1 MTNNNVNISQRFFV
15 TLLRFCVH
23 TTSSYCIHTYT
34 NITTCTNYVAH
45 SKSAVRVEPIL
56 LLLRRTGGT
65 LYFTGARGCPDW
77 VTRDNRNSK
86 LEAKKQC
93 AVSDK
98 YDCTLYSRF
107 VPRVFFSGDLHLL
120 QSKGLCWN
128 RFRTSQGPCHANLH
142 KWGLA
147 QSPSCDCGQRQSMN
161 HIVDTC
167 VDKFI
172 NKTWRWTESTPRSGW
187 WRSHMAGI

>member
-45 SKSAVRVEPIL
+45 SKSAVRVFCYYCGGL
-56 LLLRRTGGT
+56 WVGLR
-65 LYFTGARGCPDW
+65 
-77 VTRDNRNSK
+77 
-86 LEAKKQC
+86 
-93 AVSDK
+93 
-98 YDCTLYSRF
+98 CTLQEPEDAQTESPETIETANLRQQNSVRSLISTTVF
-107 VPRVFFSGDLHLL
+107 FILGLSLVFFSGDLHLL

-128 RFRTSQGPCHANLH
+128 RFRTSQGPCRANLH

-147 QSPSCDCGQRQSMN
+147 QSSSCDCGQRQSMN
-161 HIVDTC
+161 HIVDTS
-167 VDKFI
+167 VGKFI
-172 NKTWRWTESTPRSGW
+172 NKT
-187 WRSHMAGI
+187 